1 MKTKVYPCNYTDDL
15 EKKCSSEASAVGI
28 EEMSI
33 TYVQPADT
41 CSNQDEIQ
49 NLTITTRCGD
59 SVGIGEEGYYFDITI
74 PAGEH
79 WSIEDGEELKALVDD
94 FKSRLYNKQKEQQS

>member
-1 MKTKVYPCNYTDDL
+1 MKLKVYPCNYTDDL
-15 EKKCSSEASAVGI
+15 EKKCSSEECAVGI

-33 TYVQPADT
+33 TYIQPSDT
-41 CSNQDEIQ
+41 CSDRDETQ
-49 NLTITTRCGD
+49 HLTISTQCAEA
-59 SVGIGEEGYYFDITI
+59 VGIGVEGFYFDITI
-74 PAGEH
+74 PGGEH

>member
-15 EKKCSSEASAVGI
+15 EKECSSEASAVGI

-41 CSNQDEIQ
+41 CSNSDEIQ

-59 SVGIGEEGYYFDITI
+59 SVGIGEEGFYFDITI

-79 WSIEDGEELKALVDD
+79 WSIKDGEELKALVDD
-94 FKSRLYNKQKEQQS
+94 FNNRLYNKQKEQS

>member
-15 EKKCSSEASAVGI
+15 EKKCSSEVSAVGI

-41 CSNQDEIQ
+41 CSHPDAVQH
-49 NLTITTRCGD
+49 LTITTRFSD
-59 SVGIGEEGYYFDITI
+59 AVGIGDEGFYFDITI
-74 PAGEH
+74 PEGEH

>member
-15 EKKCSSEASAVGI
+15 KKESRSEAYAVGI
-28 EEMSI
+28 EEMSV

-41 CSNQDEIQ
+41 CSNPDEVQ
-49 NLTITTRCGD
+49 HLTITTRCGVP
-59 SVGIGEEGYYFDITI
+59 VGIGEEGFYFDITI
-74 PAGEH
+74 PEGEH

-94 FKSRLYNKQKEQQS
+94 FKNRLYNKQNEQQS